1 MKKQSTTQAQHATQN
16 AGTDR
21 QRGGALISVPAPS
34 GFVRLSS
41 GILVPAGVLKGVRR

>member
-1 MKKQSTTQAQHATQN
+1 MKKQGTTQAQHATQN

-21 QRGGALISVPAPS
+21 QRDGALISVPAPS